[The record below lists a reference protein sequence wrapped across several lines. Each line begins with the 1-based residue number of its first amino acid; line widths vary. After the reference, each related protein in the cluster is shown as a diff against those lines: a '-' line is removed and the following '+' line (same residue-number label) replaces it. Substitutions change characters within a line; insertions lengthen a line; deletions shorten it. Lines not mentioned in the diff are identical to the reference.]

1 MFFFYLL
8 IRVSLTDGDDFAG
21 IYALSS
27 NDIKVGTS
35 IEVDGAPWRVLG
47 IPSFFLSSS
56 KLYVCMVSF
65 V

>member
-1 MFFFYLL
+1 ML
-8 IRVSLTDGDDFAG
+8 IESGVLSSSTLTDGDDFAG

-47 IPSFFLSSS
+47 IPSFFLRM
-56 KLYVCMVSF
+56 YGRF
-65 V
+65 